1 MNKERLMQVLL
12 SPVVS
17 EKSAMMADAS
27 NQVCFKVVAD
37 ANKTEI
43 KQAVE
48 MLFEV
53 DVEDVRVLNQKGK
66 RKRFGQMMGKRNDT
80 RKAYV
85 RIKEG
90 QDIDFAGGV

>member
-48 MLFEV
+48 LLFEV

-66 RKRFGQMMGKRNDT
+66 RKRFGQIMGKRNDT

-85 RIKEG
+85 RIKDG
-90 QDIDFAGGV
+90 QDIDFAGGA